1 MKQGSNNTILIGLGV
16 AAAAAL
22 YFFKQQTAQ
31 IGRNLQFG
39 VKKISFDKSTTEK
52 NLYLR
57 IFLTLTAVLTNT
69 SKLGGRIDS
78 GEISLF
84 FKDKQ
89 LTSARLTKAIIVDAE
104 KSIEIPIS
112 LSFPTLSVFTTIT
125 SAVQYFLQNKKISL
139 NLRGTLNTSAGVVNI
154 DENLSL

>member
-1 MKQGSNNTILIGLGV
+1 MKQGSNNTMLIGLGV
-16 AAAAAL
+16 AAAAAI
-22 YFFKQQTAQ
+22 YFFKQQSAQ
-31 IGRNLQFG
+31 LGQNLLFG
-39 VKKISFDKSTTEK
+39 IKKISFDKSTTEK

-57 IFLTLTAVLTNT
+57 IFLTLTAELTNN

-78 GEISLF
+78 GEISLY

-125 SAVQYFLQNKKISL
+125 SAAQYFLQNKKISL

-154 DENLSL
+154 DETLSL